1 MNENELSKI
10 IVDSCLKVHRAL
22 GPGLLESVYENV
34 LAFEL
39 RKRGLKVEQQKTL
52 PVIYEGIKMDVGF
65 RLDLLVNDKVIIE
78 LKSTENLTPMFYK
91 VTTNYLKLS
100 EKKLALLVNFNVELI
115 KNGIRR
121 IVNNL

>member
-10 IVDSCLKVHRAL
+10 IVDACLKVHRAM
-22 GPGLLESVYENV
+22 GPGLLENVYEEI
-34 LAFEL
+34 LAYEL
-39 RKRGLKVEQQKTL
+39 TKRGLKVERQK
-52 PVIYEGIKMDVGF
+52 PVPVYYDEVKMKVGY

-78 LKSTENLTPMFYK
+78 LKSVEKLIAIHFK
-91 VTTNYLKLS
+91 VTTNYLRLS
-100 EKKLALLVNFNVELI
+100 NKKLAILVNFNVELI